1 MNHKFFIPSEYLLTD
16 LIPKHLQENNPL
28 FDDILS
34 LCQLYASSRQA
45 NKELNH
51 CFVAFKKVNFR
62 NISFA

>member
-34 LCQLYASSRQA
+34 LCQL
-45 NKELNH
+45 
-51 CFVAFKKVNFR
+51 
-62 NISFA
+62 